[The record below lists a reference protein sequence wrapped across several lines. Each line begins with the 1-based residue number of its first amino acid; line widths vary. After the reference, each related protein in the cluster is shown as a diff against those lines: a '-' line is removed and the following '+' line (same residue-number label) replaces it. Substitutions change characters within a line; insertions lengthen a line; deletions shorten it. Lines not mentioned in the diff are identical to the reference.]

1 MKQFVII
8 IRHLKYEE
16 KFATTNNH
24 KTAVKYAIEAILAN
38 RGKVVQIQ

>member
-1 MKQFVII
+1 MKRFVII
-8 IRHLKYEE
+8 IRHLNYEE
-16 KFATTNNH
+16 NWATTNDH